1 MKKLALLLIISG
13 CLFASACNKDKTS
26 ERFKFLTGP
35 VWTTDS
41 LLANGDDASGPG
53 QLLEPFK
60 GDAKFKEDG
69 TGYFGTHT
77 GQWSFFSGET
87 EIKITTDLP
96 VFGQVIIPIICDIV
110 ELTSISLKI
119 TVIVPNQANPAEPHH
134 LRMTFKAR

>member
-1 MKKLALLLIISG
+1 MKNLALLFIISG
-13 CLFASACNKDKTS
+13 CLFAFACNKDKPS

-41 LLANGDDASGPG
+41 LLANGADASGPG

-69 TGYFGTHT
+69 TGYFGIHT
-77 GQWSFFSGET
+77 GQWSFFSEET

-96 VFGQVIIPIICDIV
+96 VFGSIIIPILCDIV
-110 ELTSISLKI
+110 ELTSLSLKI
-119 TVIVPNQANPAEPHH
+119 TTVVPNLANPQEPHKIR
-134 LRMTFKAR
+134 LTFKAR